1 MVVLFVALIAL
12 VVVAVNVLIAWG
24 ISAWAIIPLVE
35 AFGGPELPQVPV
47 IIVVWLLLCLA
58 SSRIKIN
65 TSTKS

>member
-1 MVVLFVALIAL
+1 MVALFVALLAL

-24 ISAWAIIPLVE
+24 ISVWAIIPLVE

-58 SSRIKIN
+58 TSRININ
-65 TSTKS
+65 TKS